1 MLLSKPVIARFF
13 LPITLLL
20 SLIQSA
26 HADIERSGDI
36 IHLLLP
42 AATLSATAL
51 YEPNY
56 QGSWQLI
63 KSVGISRLSVEA
75 LKFGIEKTRPDGSDD
90 DSFPSGHT
98 ADTFATAT
106 FIQQRYGWE
115 WAIPAYAAASFVG
128 YTRINS
134 DQHYVEDVL
143 AGAAIGIL
151 SAWYFTEPYQG
162 VKITPIATGQYYGV
176 NINYAF

>member
-1 MLLSKPVIARFF
+1 MLLSKPVIVRFCF
-13 LPITLLL
+13 SITLLL
-20 SLIQSA
+20 GLIQPVQ
-26 HADIERSGDI
+26 ADIERSGDI

-56 QGSWQLI
+56 QGSWQLV
-63 KSVGISRLSVEA
+63 KSVGVSRLSVEA
-75 LKFGIEKTRPDGSDD
+75 LKFGIDKTRPNGSDD

-106 FIQQRYGWE
+106 FIQQRYGWK

-134 DQHYVEDVL
+134 SQHYVEDVL

-162 VKITPIATGQYYGV
+162 IKITPIATGQYYGV

>member
-1 MLLSKPVIARFF
+1 MSCN
-13 LPITLLL
+13 
-20 SLIQSA
+20 QQA

-42 AATLSATAL
+42 AAAMSATL
-51 YEPNY
+51 IYEDNY
-56 QGSWQLI
+56 KGSIQLI
-63 KSVGISRLSVEA
+63 ESVGVSRLSVEA
-75 LKFGIEKTRPDGSDD
+75 LKYSIDKTRPDGSND

-106 FIQQRYGWE
+106 FIQQRYGWK
-115 WAIPAYAAASFVG
+115 WAIPAYIGASYVG
-128 YTRINS
+128 YSRINS
-134 DQHYVEDVL
+134 DQHYLEDVL

-162 VKITPIATGQYYGV
+162 IKITPIATGQYYGV
-176 NINYAF
+176 SVNYTF

>member
-1 MLLSKPVIARFF
+1 MSRLTFITKAPFTLF
-13 LPITLLL
+13 LTLLCAN
-20 SLIQSA
+20 A

-42 AATLSATAL
+42 AAAMSATL
-51 YEPNY
+51 VYEEGY
-56 QGSWQLI
+56 QGSLQLI
-63 KSVGISRLSVEA
+63 ESVGVSRLGVEA
-75 LKFGIEKTRPDGSDD
+75 LKYSIDKTRPDGSDD

-106 FIQQRYGWE
+106 FIQQRYGWK
-115 WAIPAYAAASFVG
+115 WAIPAYAAASYVG

-151 SAWYFTEPYQG
+151 SAWYFTESYQG
-162 VKITPIATGQYYGV
+162 IKLTPIATGKYYGV

>member
-1 MLLSKPVIARFF
+1 M
-13 LPITLLL
+13 LLL
-20 SLIQSA
+20 SSIQFA
-26 HADIERSGDI
+26 YADIERSGDI

-42 AATLSATAL
+42 SATLSATFL
-51 YEPNY
+51 YEDDH
-56 QGSWQLI
+56 QGSLQLI
-63 KSVGISRLSVEA
+63 KSVGVSRLSVEA
-75 LKFGIEKTRPDGSDD
+75 LKFSVDKMRPDGSSD

-106 FIQQRYGWE
+106 FIQQRYGWK

-128 YTRINS
+128 YSRINS

-162 VKITPIATGQYYGV
+162 IKITPIATGKYYGV